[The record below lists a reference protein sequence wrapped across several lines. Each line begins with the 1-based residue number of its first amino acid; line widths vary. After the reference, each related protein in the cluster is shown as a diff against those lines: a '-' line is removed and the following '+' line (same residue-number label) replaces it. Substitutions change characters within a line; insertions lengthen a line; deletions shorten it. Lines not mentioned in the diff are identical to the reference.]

1 MGIRQHRPNERMQQH
16 RDDPGRVYTRTDHM
30 GDNPRRI
37 SLDLVKQIQQ
47 MTDNALGVDTR
58 WFYYYKR
65 RNAGRRCSC
74 ALGEQSSPS
83 SVCGV
88 CYGTG
93 IVGGYDK
100 YGTRTELVD
109 TTFPSLDLI
118 NITERVDTFPS
129 SFVLEDGATKGVIR
143 GRLRLVSNNGYVDS
157 MHRACKGNVTITV
170 KRPSESLW
178 TVISSADSF
187 TQFLGAATELDFEI
201 TLNRETTRD
210 ESPRFLKWFIRY
222 GVLPKDE
229 CMLPGDL
236 PTNTESVS
244 LQEYGYDEQFGS
256 VQIVMG
262 AAGKNRTGRIT
273 TFTIDDFLFYIE
285 RSRYWKLT
293 EVKPNYALGLYTSF
307 DLTARWVQKYEVYQK
322 FPT

>member
-1 MGIRQHRPNERMQQH
+1 MGLRQYRPNERTQQH

-47 MTDNALGVDTR
+47 MTDNALNVDTR

-74 ALGEQSSPS
+74 SLGEQSSPS
-83 SVCGV
+83 SVCQI

-100 YGTRTELVD
+100 YGTRSETID
-109 TTFPSLDLI
+109 STYPGLDLI
-118 NITERVDTFPS
+118 NIVEHSDTLPS

-143 GRLRLVSNNGYVDS
+143 GRIRLAANSGYFDHMNRMV
-157 MHRACKGNVTITV
+157 KGDVTILARKAGATVWINVTD
-170 KRPSESLW
+170 SSSL
-178 TVISSADSF
+178 TSV
-187 TQFLGAATELDFEI
+187 LGAATELDFEI
-201 TLNRETTRD
+201 TLKRD
-210 ESPRFLKWFIRY
+210 TPDKPSPKFLKWYLRY

-229 CMLPGDL
+229 CMLAGDL
-236 PTNTESVS
+236 PVNTESVS

-262 AAGKNRTGRIT
+262 AAGKNRSGRIT

-285 RSRYWKLT
+285 RSRYWKIT

-322 FPT
+322 FPI

>member
-1 MGIRQHRPNERMQQH
+1 
-16 RDDPGRVYTRTDHM
+16 
-30 GDNPRRI
+30 
-37 SLDLVKQIQQ
+37 
-47 MTDNALGVDTR
+47 
-58 WFYYYKR
+58 
-65 RNAGRRCSC
+65 
-74 ALGEQSSPS
+74 
-83 SVCGV
+83 
-88 CYGTG
+88 
-93 IVGGYDK
+93 
-100 YGTRTELVD
+100 
-109 TTFPSLDLI
+109 
-118 NITERVDTFPS
+118 
-129 SFVLEDGATKGVIR
+129 
-143 GRLRLVSNNGYVDS
+143 
-157 MHRACKGNVTITV
+157 MHRACKGDVTIAV
-170 KRPSESLW
+170 KRPSDSIW
-178 TVISSADSF
+178 TLISSAESF

-201 TLNRETTRD
+201 TLKRETTRD
-210 ESPRFLKWFIRY
+210 PSPRFLKWFIRY

-229 CMLPGDL
+229 CTIPGDL

-293 EVKPNYALGLYTSF
+293 EVKPNYALGLFTSF